1 LKKFFRLILI
11 SAGLLTLAGG
21 ISGTVLIGTLMS
33 DLPSIESIRNIRLK
47 VPLEVYTIDGR
58 LIAQFGNHKRIPLT
72 IDHVPKTLINAIT
85 AAEDDR
91 FFHHHGIDITG
102 VARALIANIRSGDI
116 SQGASTITMQVA
128 RNYFLSREK
137 TYIRKVKEILL
148 AIKIEQK
155 LSKEEILELYI
166 NKIFLGH
173 RAYGFAAAAAIYYDK
188 PLEQLSL
195 DQLAVL
201 AGLPKAPSRNNPV
214 TNPVRAQKRRNY
226 VLYRMYTLGH
236 IDRETYQSTIKKPVV
251 ASKSFLVT
259 EVDAHHI
266 AEMVRSSLVSEFGQA
281 AYTDGYRVYT
291 SVDSTHQAAANRA
304 LRHGLLAY
312 DRRHGYRGPAN
323 NLDTSRLVDS
333 SYVATALA
341 NANAPAPL
349 IPAVV
354 LNVAPDAVSLAL
366 GDDKKVVLGPGSW
379 RWTKKS
385 IDVVVNPGDLIYVI
399 HGLDG
404 LLLAQLPEIDGALV
418 SLNPH
423 DGAVLAL
430 VGGFDFARN
439 KLNHV
444 TQALRQPGSNIKPFI
459 YSAALDNGFSAAS
472 MVSAAPI
479 VIEDTLGNTWKPQN
493 YNKKFFGP
501 TRLRRALS
509 LSLNL
514 VSVRITRSL
523 GIPLVTDHLERFGFS
538 RERLSTG
545 LSLALGSASTTPME
559 IARGYA
565 VFANGGYLIE
575 PYFIARIENRDG
587 RIVRYANH
595 TILCPTC
602 RPDQSPSAQI
612 GSGITRDLR
621 YARRAISPE
630 NAYLMTSL
638 MNEVMTTGTGRKS
651 LSLGRTDLSG
661 KTGTTN
667 NFRDAWFTGFNHDI
681 TASVWVGFDQPKEL
695 GRRESGSRAA
705 LPIWIDYM
713 TTALKDKPIH
723 SATIPENIVMARIN
737 RHSGQVTDPT
747 DPDGIDEYFV
757 MGSEPHAQLSVGTPT
772 TPKSRNDTE
781 SNVEKLF

>member
-1 LKKFFRLILI
+1 M
-11 SAGLLTLAGG
+11 
-21 ISGTVLIGTLMS
+21 VGTLLS
-33 DLPSIESIRNIRLK
+33 DLPAIENIRNIRLK

-91 FFHHHGIDITG
+91 FFHHYGIDITG
-102 VARALIANIRSGDI
+102 IARALIANIRSGDI

-137 TYIRKVKEILL
+137 TYIRKIKEILL
-148 AIKIEQK
+148 AIKLEQK

-214 TNPVRAQKRRNY
+214 TNPARALKRRNY
-226 VLYRMYTLGH
+226 VLYRMYTLHH
-236 IDRETYQSTIKKPVV
+236 IDRETYQSTIKQPVN
-251 ASKSFLVT
+251 ARKSLLVT
-259 EVDAHHI
+259 EVDAPHI
-266 AEMVRSSLVSEFGQA
+266 AEMVRSSLISEFGES

-291 SVDSTHQAAANRA
+291 SIDSIHQAVANRA

-312 DRRHGYRGPAN
+312 DRRHGYRGPTN
-323 NLDTSRLVDS
+323 TLDTARLDDS

-341 NANAPAPL
+341 SANAPAPL

-354 LNVAPDAVSLAL
+354 LDVTPDAVSLTLA
-366 GDDKKVVLGPGSW
+366 GSKEIVLGPSSW
-379 RWTKKS
+379 RWTKKT
-385 IDVVVNPGDLIYVI
+385 IDAVVIPGDLIYVT
-399 HGLDG
+399 HSLDG
-404 LLLAQLPEIDGALV
+404 LLLAQAPEIDGALV

-430 VGGFDFARN
+430 VGGFDFSRN

-472 MVSAAPI
+472 MISAAPI
-479 VIEDTLGNTWKPQN
+479 VIEDTLGNTWKPEN

-514 VSVRITRSL
+514 VSVRIARSL
-523 GIPLVTDHLERFGFS
+523 GIPLVIDHLERFGFS
-538 RERLSTG
+538 RDRLSTG

-575 PYFIARIENRDG
+575 PYFIARVENRDG
-587 RIVRYANH
+587 QIVRYANR
-595 TILCPTC
+595 TILCPAC
-602 RPDQSPSAQI
+602 RPDQSPSVQI
-612 GSGITRDLR
+612 GSGIIRDRR

-681 TASVWVGFDQPKEL
+681 TASVWVGFDQPKDL

-713 TTALKDKPIH
+713 AIALKDKPIH
-723 SATIPENIVMARIN
+723 PATIPENIIVARIN
-737 RHSGQVTDPT
+737 RHSGQVTDQT

-757 MGSEPHAQLSVGTPT
+757 MGTEPQAQLSTGTST
-772 TPKSRNDTE
+772 TRKPRDDTE

>member
-1 LKKFFRLILI
+1 M
-11 SAGLLTLAGG
+11 
-21 ISGTVLIGTLMS
+21 VGTLLS
-33 DLPSIESIRNIRLK
+33 DLPAIENIRNIRLK

-91 FFHHHGIDITG
+91 FFHHYGIDITG
-102 VARALIANIRSGDI
+102 IARALIANIRSGDI

-137 TYIRKVKEILL
+137 TYIRKVKEVLL
-148 AIKIEQK
+148 AIKLEQK

-214 TNPVRAQKRRNY
+214 TNPARALKRRNY
-226 VLYRMYTLGH
+226 VLYRMYTLRH
-236 IDRETYQSTIKKPVV
+236 IDRETYQSTIKQPVN
-251 ASKSFLVT
+251 ARKSLLVT
-259 EVDAHHI
+259 EVDAPHI
-266 AEMVRSSLVSEFGQA
+266 AEMVRSSLISEFGES

-291 SVDSTHQAAANRA
+291 SIDSIHQAAANRA

-312 DRRHGYRGPAN
+312 DRRHGYRGPTN
-323 NLDTSRLVDS
+323 TLDTARLDDS

-341 NANAPAPL
+341 SANAPAPL

-354 LNVAPDAVSLAL
+354 LDATPDAVSLGLA
-366 GDDKKVVLGPGSW
+366 GSKKIVLEPSSW
-379 RWTKKS
+379 RWTKKT
-385 IDVVVNPGDLIYVI
+385 IDAVVNPGDLIYVI

-404 LLLAQLPEIDGALV
+404 LLLAQAPEIDGALV

-472 MVSAAPI
+472 MISAAPI
-479 VIEDTLGNTWKPQN
+479 VIEDTLGNTWKPEN

-514 VSVRITRSL
+514 VSVRIARSL
-523 GIPLVTDHLERFGFS
+523 GIPLVIDHLERFGFS
-538 RERLSTG
+538 RNRLSTG

-587 RIVRYANH
+587 QIVRYANH
-595 TILCPTC
+595 TILCPAC
-602 RPDQSPSAQI
+602 RPDQSPSVQS
-612 GSGITRDLR
+612 GSGIIRDRR

-713 TTALKDKPIH
+713 TIALKDKPIH
-723 SATIPENIVMARIN
+723 PATIPENIVVARIN
-737 RHSGQVTDPT
+737 RHSGQVTDQT

-757 MGSEPHAQLSVGTPT
+757 MGSEPQAQLSIGTSTIRKP
-772 TPKSRNDTE
+772 RDDTE

>member
-1 LKKFFRLILI
+1 
-11 SAGLLTLAGG
+11 
-21 ISGTVLIGTLMS
+21 MS

-595 TILCPTC
+595 TVLCPTC

>member
-1 LKKFFRLILI
+1 
-11 SAGLLTLAGG
+11 
-21 ISGTVLIGTLMS
+21 MS
-33 DLPSIESIRNIRLK
+33 DLPAIENIRNIRLK

-58 LIAQFGNHKRIPLT
+58 LIAQFGNHKRIPVT

-91 FFHHHGIDITG
+91 FFHHYGIDITG
-102 VARALIANIRSGDI
+102 IARALIANIRSGDI

-148 AIKIEQK
+148 AIKLEQK
-155 LSKEEILELYI
+155 LSKAEILELYI

-214 TNPVRAQKRRNY
+214 TNPARALKRRNY
-226 VLYRMYTLGH
+226 VLYRMYTLRH
-236 IDRETYQSTIKKPVV
+236 IDRETYQSTIKQPVN
-251 ASKSFLVT
+251 ARKSLLVT

-266 AEMVRSSLVSEFGQA
+266 AEMVRSSLISEFGES

-291 SVDSTHQAAANRA
+291 SIDSIHQAAANRA

-312 DRRHGYRGPAN
+312 DRRHGYRGSTN
-323 NLDTSRLVDS
+323 TLDTARLDDS

-341 NANAPAPL
+341 SANAPAPL

-354 LNVAPDAVSLAL
+354 LDVTPDAVSLAL
-366 GDDKKVVLGPGSW
+366 AGNKKIVLGPSSW
-379 RWTKKS
+379 RWTKKT
-385 IDVVVNPGDLIYVI
+385 IDAVVNPGDLIYVI
-399 HGLDG
+399 HSLDG
-404 LLLAQLPEIDGALV
+404 LLLAQAPEIDGALV

-479 VIEDTLGNTWKPQN
+479 VIEDTLGNTWKPEN

-514 VSVRITRSL
+514 VSVRIARSL
-523 GIPLVTDHLERFGFS
+523 GIPLVIDHLERFGFS
-538 RERLSTG
+538 RNRLSTG

-575 PYFIARIENRDG
+575 PYFIARVENRDG
-587 RIVRYANH
+587 QIVRYANH
-595 TILCPTC
+595 TILCPAC
-602 RPDQSPSAQI
+602 RPDQSPSVQS
-612 GSGITRDLR
+612 GSGIIRDRR

-681 TASVWVGFDQPKEL
+681 TASVWVGFDQPKDL

-713 TTALKDKPIH
+713 TIALKDKPIH
-723 SATIPENIVMARIN
+723 PATIPENIVVARIN
-737 RHSGQVTDPT
+737 RHSGQVTDQT

-757 MGSEPHAQLSVGTPT
+757 MGSEPQAQLSIGTSTARKP
-772 TPKSRNDTE
+772 RDDTE

>member
-1 LKKFFRLILI
+1 
-11 SAGLLTLAGG
+11 
-21 ISGTVLIGTLMS
+21 M
-33 DLPSIESIRNIRLK
+33 
-47 VPLEVYTIDGR
+47 
-58 LIAQFGNHKRIPLT
+58 
-72 IDHVPKTLINAIT
+72 
-85 AAEDDR
+85 
-91 FFHHHGIDITG
+91 TG

-148 AIKIEQK
+148 AIKLEQK
-155 LSKEEILELYI
+155 LSKAEILELYI

-195 DQLAVL
+195 GQLAVL

-214 TNPVRAQKRRNY
+214 TNPVRALKRRNY

-236 IDRETYQSTIKKPVV
+236 IDRETYQSTIKKPVN
-251 ASKSFLVT
+251 ASKSLLVT

-281 AYTDGYRVYT
+281 AYTEGYRVYT
-291 SVDSTHQAAANRA
+291 SIDSTHQAAATRA

-323 NLDTSRLVDS
+323 TLDTARLVDS
-333 SYVATALA
+333 SYVARALA

-366 GDDKKVVLGPGSW
+366 ADTKKVVLGPSSW

-385 IDVVVNPGDLIYVI
+385 IDAVVNPGDLIYVI
-399 HGLDG
+399 HSLDG

-479 VIEDTLGNTWKPQN
+479 VIEDTLGNTWKPEN

-514 VSVRITRSL
+514 VSVRLTRSL

-538 RERLSTG
+538 RDRLSTG

-595 TILCPTC
+595 TILCPAC
-602 RPDQSPSAQI
+602 RPNQSPSVQI
-612 GSGITRDLR
+612 GSGIIRDRR

-667 NFRDAWFTGFNHDI
+667 NFRDAWFTGFNQDI

-713 TTALKDKPIH
+713 TIALKDRPIH
-723 SATIPENIVMARIN
+723 PATIPENIVVARIN
-737 RHSGQVTDPT
+737 RHSGQVTDQT

-757 MGSEPHAQLSVGTPT
+757 MGSEPQAQLSVGTPT
-772 TPKSRNDTE
+772 TRKSRDDTE

>member
-1 LKKFFRLILI
+1 MKRFFRLLLI
-11 SAGLLTLAGG
+11 SAGLLTLTGG
-21 ISGTVLIGTLMS
+21 ISGTVLVGTLLS
-33 DLPSIESIRNIRLK
+33 DLPAIENIRNIRLK

-91 FFHHHGIDITG
+91 FFHHYGIDITG
-102 VARALIANIRSGDI
+102 IARALIANIRSGDI

-148 AIKIEQK
+148 AIKLEQK
-155 LSKEEILELYI
+155 LSKAEILELYI

-214 TNPVRAQKRRNY
+214 TNPARALKRRNY
-226 VLYRMYTLGH
+226 VLYRMYTLRH
-236 IDRETYQSTIKKPVV
+236 IDRETYQSTIKQPVN
-251 ASKSFLVT
+251 ARKSLLVT
-259 EVDAHHI
+259 EVDAPHI
-266 AEMVRSSLVSEFGQA
+266 AEMVRSSLISEFGES

-291 SVDSTHQAAANRA
+291 SIDSIHQAVANRA

-312 DRRHGYRGPAN
+312 DRRHGYRGPTNA
-323 NLDTSRLVDS
+323 LDTARLDDS

-341 NANAPAPL
+341 SANAPAPL

-354 LNVAPDAVSLAL
+354 LDVTPDAVSLGLA
-366 GDDKKVVLGPGSW
+366 GSKKIVLGPRSW
-379 RWTKKS
+379 RWTKKT
-385 IDVVVNPGDLIYVI
+385 IDAVVNPGDLIYVT
-399 HGLDG
+399 HSLNG
-404 LLLAQLPEIDGALV
+404 LLLAQAPEIDGALV

-472 MVSAAPI
+472 MISAAPI
-479 VIEDTLGNTWKPQN
+479 VIEDTLGNTWKPEN

-514 VSVRITRSL
+514 VSVRIARSL
-523 GIPLVTDHLERFGFS
+523 GIPLVIDHLERFGFS
-538 RERLSTG
+538 RDRLSTG

-575 PYFIARIENRDG
+575 PYFIARVENRDG
-587 RIVRYANH
+587 QIVRYANR
-595 TILCPTC
+595 TILCPAC
-602 RPDQSPSAQI
+602 RPDQSPSVQS
-612 GSGITRDLR
+612 GSGIIRDRR

-681 TASVWVGFDQPKEL
+681 TASVWVGFDQPKDL

-713 TTALKDKPIH
+713 TIALKDKPIH
-723 SATIPENIVMARIN
+723 PAIIPENIIVARIN
-737 RHSGQVTDPT
+737 RHSGQVTDQT

-757 MGSEPHAQLSVGTPT
+757 MGTEPQAQLSTGTST
-772 TPKSRNDTE
+772 TRKPRDDTE

>member
-1 LKKFFRLILI
+1 
-11 SAGLLTLAGG
+11 
-21 ISGTVLIGTLMS
+21 MS
-33 DLPSIESIRNIRLK
+33 DLPAIESIRNIRLK

-58 LIAQFGNHKRIPLT
+58 LIAQFGNHKRIPVT

-91 FFHHHGIDITG
+91 FFHHYGIDMTG

-148 AIKIEQK
+148 AIKLEQK
-155 LSKEEILELYI
+155 LSKAEILELYI

-214 TNPVRAQKRRNY
+214 TNPVRALKRRNY

-236 IDRETYQSTIKKPVV
+236 IDRETYESTIKKPVN
-251 ASKSFLVT
+251 ASKSLLVT

-281 AYTDGYRVYT
+281 AYTEGYRVYT
-291 SVDSTHQAAANRA
+291 SIDSTHQAAATRA

-323 NLDTSRLVDS
+323 TLDTARLVDS
-333 SYVATALA
+333 SYVTRALA
-341 NANAPAPL
+341 NANAPTPL

-366 GDDKKVVLGPGSW
+366 ADTKKVVLGAKSW

-385 IDVVVNPGDLIYVI
+385 IDAVVNPGDLIYVL

-479 VIEDTLGNTWKPQN
+479 VIEDTLGNTWKPEN
-493 YNKKFFGP
+493 YSKKFFGP

-538 RERLSTG
+538 RDRLSTG

-595 TILCPTC
+595 TILCPAC
-602 RPDQSPSAQI
+602 RPNQSPSVQI
-612 GSGITRDLR
+612 GSGIIRDRR

-638 MNEVMTTGTGRKS
+638 MNEVMPTGTGRKS

-713 TTALKDKPIH
+713 TIALKDKPIH
-723 SATIPENIVMARIN
+723 PATIPENIVVARIN
-737 RHSGQVTDPT
+737 RHSGQVTDQT

-757 MGSEPHAQLSVGTPT
+757 MGSEPQAQLSVGTPT
-772 TPKSRNDTE
+772 TRKFRDDTE

>member
-1 LKKFFRLILI
+1 M
-11 SAGLLTLAGG
+11 
-21 ISGTVLIGTLMS
+21 VGTLLS
-33 DLPSIESIRNIRLK
+33 DLPAIENIRNIRLK

-91 FFHHHGIDITG
+91 FFHHYGIDITG
-102 VARALIANIRSGDI
+102 IARALIANIRSGDI

-148 AIKIEQK
+148 AIKLEQK
-155 LSKEEILELYI
+155 LSKAEILELYI

-214 TNPVRAQKRRNY
+214 TNPARALKRRNY
-226 VLYRMYTLGH
+226 VLYRMYTLRH
-236 IDRETYQSTIKKPVV
+236 IDRETYQSTIKQPVN
-251 ASKSFLVT
+251 ARKSLLVT

-266 AEMVRSSLVSEFGQA
+266 AEMVRSSLISEFGES

-291 SVDSTHQAAANRA
+291 SIDSIHQAAANRA

-312 DRRHGYRGPAN
+312 DRRHGYRGPTN
-323 NLDTSRLVDS
+323 TLDTARLDDS

-341 NANAPAPL
+341 SANAPAPL

-354 LNVAPDAVSLAL
+354 LDVTPDAVSLAL
-366 GDDKKVVLGPGSW
+366 ADSKKIVLGPSSW
-379 RWTKKS
+379 RWTKKT
-385 IDVVVNPGDLIYVI
+385 IDAVVNPGDLIYVI
-399 HGLDG
+399 HSLDG
-404 LLLAQLPEIDGALV
+404 LLLAQTPEIDGALV

-472 MVSAAPI
+472 MISAAPI
-479 VIEDTLGNTWKPQN
+479 VIEDTLGNTWKPEN

-514 VSVRITRSL
+514 VSVRIARSL
-523 GIPLVTDHLERFGFS
+523 GIPLVIDHLERFGFS
-538 RERLSTG
+538 RDRLSTG

-575 PYFIARIENRDG
+575 PYFIARVENRDG
-587 RIVRYANH
+587 QIVRYANR
-595 TILCPTC
+595 TILCPAC
-602 RPDQSPSAQI
+602 RPDQSPSVQS
-612 GSGITRDLR
+612 GSGIIRDRR

-651 LSLGRTDLSG
+651 RSLGRMDLSG

-713 TTALKDKPIH
+713 TIALKDKPIH
-723 SATIPENIVMARIN
+723 PATIPENIVVARIN
-737 RHSGQVTDPT
+737 RHSGQVTDQT

-757 MGSEPHAQLSVGTPT
+757 MGTEPQAQLSTGTST
-772 TPKSRNDTE
+772 TRKPRDDTE